1 MFVVYESKRGIY
13 LHAGCLRAANMTN
26 ILSRIDTSVRE
37 SLKGCFEGEGQK
49 TVRDASCFRSTIAR
63 RNLLKMVKDERSCTS
78 LPPGSFVRF
87 PIKIPSG
94 STELVVYIYIC
105 MYTQQAC
112 IHMYMKKKGLGAS
125 SKPITPELILRTVQ
139 GRT

>member
-26 ILSRIDTSVRE
+26 ILSRVDTSVRE

-94 STELVVYIYIC
+94 STELVVHIYIYVCIRNRPVYIC
-105 MYTQQAC
+105 T
-112 IHMYMKKKGLGAS
+112 
-125 SKPITPELILRTVQ
+125 
-139 GRT
+139 